1 MPEEYKTNTAAALK
15 SRRMCVI
22 CGVERIVSGTF
33 AVAVRGRGRRE
44 GGGRGGGVGGRGRGG
59 AGGRWRS
66 SMSRLSASTKR

>member
-22 CGVERIVSGTF
+22 CGVERIVSGTL
-33 AVAVRGRGRRE
+33 AVAVRGRGRQGGGG
-44 GGGRGGGVGGRGRGG
+44 GGGRGGRGG

>member
-22 CGVERIVSGTF
+22 CGVERIVSGTL
-33 AVAVRGRGRRE
+33 AVAVRRGRGRR
-44 GGGRGGGVGGRGRGG
+44 GGGGGGVGGRGRGG

>member
-22 CGVERIVSGTF
+22 CGVERIVSGTL
-33 AVAVRGRGRRE
+33 AVAVRGRGRR
-44 GGGRGGGVGGRGRGG
+44 GGGRGGVGGRGRGG